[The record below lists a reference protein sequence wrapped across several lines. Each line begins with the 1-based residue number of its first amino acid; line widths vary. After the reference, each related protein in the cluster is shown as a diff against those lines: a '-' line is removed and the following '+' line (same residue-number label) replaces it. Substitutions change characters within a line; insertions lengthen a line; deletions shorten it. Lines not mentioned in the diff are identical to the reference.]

1 MFFFAFFVILYSQIT
16 NRIMNKMQEE
26 KDKFVQNI
34 ATKNFKLVKKCD
46 GINKE
51 RVEIYENN
59 DGFKMVL
66 GVDALNWGEWAV
78 FGKNGNGVIQVGRSF
93 KSFILPLP
101 VITFN
106 NK

>member
-1 MFFFAFFVILYSQIT
+1 
-16 NRIMNKMQEE
+16 MQEE
-26 KDKFVQNI
+26 KDKFVQDI
-34 ATKNFKLVKKCD
+34 ATKNFKLIKKCD
-46 GINKE
+46 DTYNQEK
-51 RVEIYENN
+51 VEIYENN

-78 FGKNGNGVIQVGRSF
+78 FGKNGVIQVGRSF
-93 KSFILPLP
+93 TSFILPLP